1 MEKCMTWKMGT
12 PDARLDAPATERNRE
27 PILSVL
33 KTILPPKG
41 QVLEIASG
49 TGQHLTFFA
58 PHFPELTWQP
68 SDPDPMHLASIES
81 WIEQRPSAN
90 ILSPIQLDVTSDD
103 WEINYADVMLCI
115 NMIHIAPL
123 EACLGLFRGAQ
134 SILPNG
140 GLLYLYGPFKQQG
153 QHTAPSN
160 EDFDFSLR
168 AQDPSWG
175 VRDLEEVVDTAQKYD
190 LHLQNVIPM
199 PANNFSVV
207 FCRRLK
213 DD

>member
-1 MEKCMTWKMGT
+1 MTWKIGT
-12 PDARLDAPATERNRE
+12 SDARLDAPATERNRE
-27 PILSVL
+27 PILAVL

-90 ILSPIQLDVTSDD
+90 ILSPIQLDVTSDG

-115 NMIHIAPL
+115 NMIHIAPW

-134 SILPNG
+134 SILPNSG
-140 GLLYLYGPFKQQG
+140 VLYLYGPFKQQG
-153 QHTAPSN
+153 EYTAPSN

-175 VRDLEEVVDTAQKYD
+175 VRDLEEVVNTAQKYD
-190 LHLQNVIPM
+190 LHLQQVIPM

-207 FCRRLK
+207 FRKVSSNL
-213 DD
+213 

>member
-1 MEKCMTWKMGT
+1 
-12 PDARLDAPATERNRE
+12 
-27 PILSVL
+27 
-33 KTILPPKG
+33 LPPRG

-68 SDPDPMHLASIES
+68 SDPDPMHLASIEG
-81 WIEQRPSAN
+81 WIDQRPTTN
-90 ILSPIQLDVTSDD
+90 ILPPMQLDVTLDV
-103 WEINYADVMLCI
+103 WEIDHADVMLCI
-115 NMIHIAPL
+115 NMIHIAPW

-134 SILPNG
+134 LILSNG

-153 QHTAPSN
+153 QHTAQSN

-168 AQDPSWG
+168 AQDSSWG
-175 VRDLEEVVDTAQKYD
+175 VRDLEEVVNRAQKYD
-190 LHLQNVIPM
+190 LHLQQVIPM
-199 PANNFSVV
+199 PANNLSVM
-207 FCRRLK
+207 FCKQFK